1 LVGHGLDEGASTRL
15 LNYAGTLIAS
25 GVEVK
30 DACHMAL
37 VCPITDDAEVRTT
50 MGGAIDAIFG

>member
-1 LVGHGLDEGASTRL
+1 
-15 LNYAGTLIAS
+15 
-25 GVEVK
+25 EVK

-37 VCPITDDAEVRTT
+37 VCPITDDVEVRTT

>member
-1 LVGHGLDEGASTRL
+1 LDEGASTRL
-15 LNYAGTLIAS
+15 LNYAGTLIAA
-25 GVEVK
+25 GVDVK